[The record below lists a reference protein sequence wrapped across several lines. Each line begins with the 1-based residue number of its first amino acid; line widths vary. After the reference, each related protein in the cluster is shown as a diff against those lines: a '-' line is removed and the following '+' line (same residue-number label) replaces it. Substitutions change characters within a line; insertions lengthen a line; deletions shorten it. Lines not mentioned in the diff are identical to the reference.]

1 MCKCNDL
8 YRGEEGKK
16 RIQGIKA
23 KLEAAYNEKYVVY
36 VTSEGL
42 YLLLRDTETPHES
55 YTLVTNDN
63 L

>member
-23 KLEAAYNEKYVVY
+23 TLEAAYNEKYVIY
-36 VTSEGL
+36 VTREDL

-55 YTLVTNDN
+55 YTIITDN
-63 L
+63 NV